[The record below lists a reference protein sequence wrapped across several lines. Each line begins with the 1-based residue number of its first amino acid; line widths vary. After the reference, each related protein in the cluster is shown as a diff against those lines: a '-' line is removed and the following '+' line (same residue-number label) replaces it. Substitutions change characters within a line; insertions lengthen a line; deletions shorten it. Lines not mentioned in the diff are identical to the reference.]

1 MKIALG
7 LGIIGLLVCGGCS
20 QPQMN
25 HLFIKEPAGS
35 WESQLGQR
43 VTVEGIA
50 VNAKLGPCLLT
61 SDGKLLI
68 WIDGLEAWPRGWYR
82 GGNDGTRL
90 RVSGRIIRRRDLP
103 VFIEH
108 EGPQSAGMPMPKG
121 TDLKK
126 AGIRYLLQEATWE
139 VIEGSE

>member
-1 MKIALG
+1 
-7 LGIIGLLVCGGCS
+7 
-20 QPQMN
+20 MN
-25 HLFIKEPAGS
+25 HSSS

-68 WIDGLEAWPRGWYR
+68 WIDGLEAWPRGLYR
-82 GGNDGTRL
+82 GGKDGTRL
-90 RVSGRIIRRRDLP
+90 RVSGTVIRRSDLP

-108 EGPQSAGMPMPKG
+108 DGPQSQGIPMPKG
-121 TDLKK
+121 TDLEK
-126 AGIRYLLQEATWE
+126 AAIRYLLQEATWE

>member
-1 MKIALG
+1 MKIAVG
-7 LGIIGLLVCGGCS
+7 LGIIGLLVCGGCR
-20 QPQMN
+20 QPSMNQNMN
-25 HLFIKEPAGS
+25 HSSS

-43 VTVEGIA
+43 VTVEGIP

-61 SDGKLLI
+61 SDGRI
-68 WIDGLEAWPRGWYR
+68 WIDGLEAWPREYR
-82 GGNDGTRL
+82 GVKDGTRL
-90 RVSGRIIRRRDLP
+90 RVSGTVIRRSDLP

-121 TDLKK
+121 TDLEK
-126 AGIRYLLQEATWE
+126 AAIRYLLQEATWE